1 MKINTSKI
9 QNEMKRT
16 GLTLE
21 GLGKKMSPP
30 IGRRAMWY
38 IIHNAKHIARINAI
52 AEALEMDPKDLLI

>member
-1 MKINTSKI
+1 
-9 QNEMKRT
+9 MKRT